1 MIIVAKFFY
10 LLLILSA
17 AAASLAFWA
26 SRADAKAMKR
36 ARGAAAPQTHQLLA
50 VDTLWS
56 AGGRA
61 TGPAIRTPA
70 DGPGRSRSAP

>member
-1 MIIVAKFFY
+1 MNTY
-10 LLLILSA
+10 PDLLYMCLILLA
-17 AAASLAFWA
+17 AATLFITYVS
-26 SRADAKAMKR
+26 
-36 ARGAAAPQTHQLLA
+36 RGAGRIPTAPISPSPQLLA